1 MELKVSGNKLD
12 KKKKQEI
19 FYRIAL
25 LVSIILL
32 WQHTAT
38 SLGSELLLPMPK
50 DVVKGFISCFTD
62 SDILTGLFI
71 TLGRVLKGFFWALAF
86 GLPLGFMM
94 GFSKTVENVISPVID
109 SVRQVPI
116 MAWVPLT
123 IVWFGIGDGPTI
135 FLIAFSGVFP
145 IILNTIQGVK
155 AISKDYYNAAR
166 SMGASPFVIFKDVIL
181 PASMPHILTGS
192 RLAIGTGWMS
202 VI

>member
-1 MELKVSGNKLD
+1 LEIKTASYKINS
-12 KKKKQEI
+12 KKNREI
-19 FYRIAL
+19 AYRLGL
-25 LVSIILL
+25 LIIIVMV
-32 WQHTAT
+32 WQYTAV

-50 DVVKGFISCFTD
+50 MVMEGFFICLTD
-62 SDILTGLFI
+62 PEILSGLFI
-71 TLGRVLKGFFWALAF
+71 TLARVLKGFFWALAF
-86 GLPLGFMM
+86 GLPLGFVM
-94 GFSKTVENVISPVID
+94 GFSKTVENVLSPLID

-145 IILNTIQGVK
+145 IILNTIHGVK

-192 RLAIGTGWMS
+192 RLAIGSGWMS